1 MKPIRMLLV
10 TAMLM
15 LGWVTSYSQYSQ
27 PVEPEVPGDQFSLEG
42 ALELFKKS
50 ASPEEFERLL
60 NSPDSKVNNLDLNG
74 DGYIDYIRVF
84 DRYEGNVHAFIMQAV
99 ISDNENQDIA
109 VIELEKQANGK
120 AVLQIIGDEDIY
132 GIETIIEPTQKV
144 RTYAGTT
151 TTNTV
156 VNVWAWPA
164 VQYVYAPRYTAW
176 ISPWGWYTRPAWW
189 RTWRP
194 VAYVHYYPVWRP
206 YRPHYVVC
214 NTRRIAYAQPIYRPH
229 RTTSVIVYNR
239 HHSKVEHFRKEHH
252 GSYDRRDRN
261 DRTPSYRYSRDN
273 KREHVKEYGRGDYT
287 DSRSTHTKERERA
300 SSKHF
305 SDKESNKNKTHLQ
318 RSSTTSELND
328 FRKPDIRKDDHETKG
343 PTHQDLK
350 KHEPNTKTDFQQRTV
365 IPQQRRTVEL
375 QKTSPAMRDLSR
387 NKTSSSQHVEKRQ
400 SRGRA
405 NMERQRETGKGS
417 E

>member
-10 TAMLM
+10 TAILV

-27 PVEPEVPGDQFSLEG
+27 AVEPEVPGDQFSLEG

-60 NSPDSKVNNLDLNG
+60 NSSDLKVNNLDLNG

-84 DRYEGNVHAFIMQAV
+84 DRYEGNIHAFIMQAV

-109 VIELEKQANGK
+109 VIELEKLANGK

-132 GIETIIEPTQKV
+132 GIETIIEPTQEV
-144 RTYAGTT
+144 RTYAGAT

-176 ISPWGWYTRPAWW
+176 ISPWGWYSRPVWW

-214 NTRRIAYAQPIYRPH
+214 STRRIVYAQPIYRPH
-229 RTTSVIVYNR
+229 RTTSVIVYNM

-252 GSYDRRDRN
+252 HEYARRDRRDTRPSHSHDYNARREYGKERRREDFNDRRTNTKERDMSSRRHFSEPERN
-261 DRTPSYRYSRDN
+261 DRQRSLTP
-273 KREHVKEYGRGDYT
+273 RESD
-287 DSRSTHTKERERA
+287 
-300 SSKHF
+300 HF
-305 SDKESNKNKTHLQ
+305 S
-318 RSSTTSELND
+318 
-328 FRKPDIRKDDHETKG
+328 KPDMSNNRDTKQFRQ
-343 PTHQDLK
+343 QDLK
-350 KHEPNTKTDFQQRTV
+350 RESNINTDFQQRTV
-365 IPQQRRTVEL
+365 IPQQHRTVEL

-387 NKTSSSQHVEKRQ
+387 KRTPPLQQEEKRQ